1 MLGYDEIFRVKE
13 ETLKEQ
19 PGFWPWAKT
28 LVAPALLAGFVT
40 FFMLMLENVIE
51 HSGFSSTYRVVV
63 MEAFLE
69 IGKGVPVSNTYTQQQ
84 SRAKLRQ
91 KS

>member
-1 MLGYDEIFRVKE
+1 MFRVQE

-19 PGFWPWAKT
+19 PGFWQWAKA
-28 LVAPALLAGFVT
+28 LIAPALLAGFVT

-69 IGKGVPVSNTYTQQQ
+69 IGKGIPVSLHFSFQCNMEK
-84 SRAKLRQ
+84 R
-91 KS
+91 